1 MAKRGYLLYLGLTSN
16 PEAPAA
22 KCWPS
27 GTVTRGSY
35 MSARPVF
42 ALLIGLILC
51 GCHTTTHKIPG
62 FVTLVEHYQEK
73 TAVAAVQSLPQ
84 STAVTALYQDAAQD
98 AEIALALKDLRLLS
112 LTPSPAHLLGIA
124 KHHPVDN
131 IQEKCGI
138 RVLANPTLSSVSV
151 FGSEQIAQM
160 RQYAAEY
167 NRRIFQACLPR
178 VTIRAR

>member
-1 MAKRGYLLYLGLTSN
+1 
-16 PEAPAA
+16 
-22 KCWPS
+22 
-27 GTVTRGSY
+27 
-35 MSARPVF
+35 MSVRPIF
-42 ALLIGLILC
+42 ALLIGLNLC

-62 FVTLVEHYQEK
+62 FVTLVEHYQA
-73 TAVAAVQSLPQ
+73 TTTNAAVPPQ
-84 STAVTALYQDAAQD
+84 PLTVANLYQDAPQD
-98 AEIALALKDLRLLS
+98 AEIALALMDLRLLS
-112 LTPSPAHLLGIA
+112 LTPSPTHLLGIA
-124 KHHPVDN
+124 KHHPVDS

-167 NRRIFQACLPR
+167 NRRVFQACLPR